1 MGAITDQWIMKSNGK
16 TEHLQFRQGVIT
28 KIKST
33 NKAKFV
39 CSKSYE
45 KSIED
50 IDKVIAELEELE
62 ELRKLPFEEQVKRL
76 EEAEEDEHDLDGD
89 ELLKK
94 RRLEEDE
101 PDSKTHE
108 SKYSVLSYHTGSVSG
123 DKLMQK
129 LKGNYKISENGDKLM
144 TDLGADNV

>member
-16 TEHLQFRQGVIT
+16 TEHLQFRQGTII
-28 KIKST
+28 KPKST
-33 NKAKFV
+33 NKTN
-39 CSKSYE
+39 SESYE

-50 IDKVIAELEELE
+50 IEKVIADLLELQ
-62 ELRKLPFEEQVKRL
+62 ELRKLPFEEQVRLL
-76 EEAEEDEHDLDGD
+76 EEAEEDEEDLDGD

-94 RRLEEDE
+94 RRLETFEPEDDE
-101 PDSKTHE
+101 LKASR
-108 SKYSVLSYHTGSVSG
+108 YSVLSYHIGSVSG

-144 TDLGADNV
+144 QKLGADNV